1 MRYVI
6 GIGGL
11 KRAGKDT
18 FARVL
23 REVAVER
30 GFAFVTVAFA
40 DSLRQAAA
48 AAYGVEVN
56 DFTDDAKKD
65 TVCSEWGITYRQMLI
80 NLGEGLRS
88 TDQDHWVKAWRRL
101 LNGKERILAEYTN
114 GRAGA
119 RLNLEYT
126 HEGKPLSFVIAVP
139 DVRRLNEA
147 AAIHE
152 AGGVNVLVQRPG
164 VEWNGHVTELL
175 AETSREYGPRSY
187 EDLSLFSELKQ
198 GTWHPADPRRDVFD
212 AGICNDGDVAALR
225 PRAERVLDMVLKGAK

>member
-1 MRYVI
+1 MRYVV

-30 GFAFVTVAFA
+30 GFAFVSVAFA
-40 DSLRQAAA
+40 DPLRQAAA
-48 AAYGVEVN
+48 AAYGVEVG

-65 TVCSEWGITYRQMLI
+65 TVCPEWGITYRQMLI
-80 NLGEGLRS
+80 NLGEGMRS
-88 TDQDHWVKAWRRL
+88 TDQDHWVKRWRIEVDRQQTALVEEARSIGRHTAAIYSDRL
-101 LNGKERILAEYTN
+101 
-114 GRAGA
+114 
-119 RLNLEYT
+119 
-126 HEGKPLSFVIAVP
+126 VVAVP

-147 AAIHE
+147 AAIHD
-152 AGGVNVLVQRPG
+152 AGGVNVLMQRPG

-175 AETSREYGPRSY
+175 AGASQDDGPCSY
-187 EDLSLFSELKQ
+187 ADFVSDDLKQ

>member
-1 MRYVI
+1 MRYLI

-40 DSLRQAAA
+40 DPLRQAAA
-48 AAYGVEVN
+48 AAYGVDVSA
-56 DFTDDAKKD
+56 FTDDDKKD
-65 TVCSEWGITYRQMLI
+65 TVCPEWGITYRQMLI
-80 NLGEGLRS
+80 NLGVPATLLG
-88 TDQDHWVKAWRRL
+88 DDHDHWVKRWRIEVDRQQTTLIEGGRTIDWRAVLRYSHRL
-101 LNGKERILAEYTN
+101 
-114 GRAGA
+114 
-119 RLNLEYT
+119 
-126 HEGKPLSFVIAVP
+126 VVAVP

-147 AAIHE
+147 AAIHD

-175 AETSREYGPRSY
+175 AGASQDDGPCSY
-187 EDLSLFSELKQ
+187 ADFVSDDLKQ

>member
-6 GIGGL
+6 GIAGL
-11 KRAGKDT
+11 KRAGKT

-23 REVAVER
+23 RQVATER
-30 GFAFVTVAFA
+30 GFAFVSVAFA
-40 DSLRQAAA
+40 NPLRDAAA
-48 AAYGVEVN
+48 AAYGVEVG

-65 TVCSEWGITYRQMLI
+65 TVCPEWGITYRQMLI
-80 NLGEGLRS
+80 NLGEGMRS
-88 TDQDHWVKAWRRL
+88 TDQDHWVKRWRIEVDRQQTALVEEARSIGRHTAAIYSDRL
-101 LNGKERILAEYTN
+101 
-114 GRAGA
+114 
-119 RLNLEYT
+119 
-126 HEGKPLSFVIAVP
+126 VVAVP

-147 AAIHE
+147 AAIHD
-152 AGGVNVLVQRPG
+152 AGGVNVLMQRPG

-175 AETSREYGPRSY
+175 AGASQDDGPCSY
-187 EDLSLFSELKQ
+187 ADFVSDDLKQ

>member
-1 MRYVI
+1 MRYLI

-40 DSLRQAAA
+40 DPLRQAAA
-48 AAYGVEVN
+48 AAYGVDVSA
-56 DFTDDAKKD
+56 FTDDDKKD
-65 TVCSEWGITYRQMLI
+65 TVCPEWGITYRQMLI
-80 NLGEGLRS
+80 NLGEGMRS
-88 TDQDHWVKAWRRL
+88 TDQDHWVKRWRIEVDRQQTALVEEARSIGRHTAAIYSDRL
-101 LNGKERILAEYTN
+101 
-114 GRAGA
+114 
-119 RLNLEYT
+119 
-126 HEGKPLSFVIAVP
+126 VVAVP

-147 AAIHE
+147 AAIHD

-164 VEWNGHVTELL
+164 VEWNGHVTEQL
-175 AETSREYGPRSY
+175 AGASQEGGPCSY
-187 EDLSLFSELKQ
+187 ADFVSDDLMQ
-198 GTWHPADPRRDVFD
+198 GTWHPADPQRNVFD

>member
-6 GIGGL
+6 GIAGL

-30 GFAFVTVAFA
+30 GFAFVSVAFA
-40 DSLRQAAA
+40 DPLRQAAA
-48 AAYGVEVN
+48 AAYGVDVGV
-56 DFTDDAKKD
+56 FTDDAKKD
-65 TVCSEWGITYRQMLI
+65 TVCPEWGITYRQMLI
-80 NLGEGLRS
+80 NLGVPATLLGG
-88 TDQDHWVKAWRRL
+88 DHDHWVKRWRIEVAKL
-101 LNGKERILAEYTN
+101 PEQHYQAKANPWVTGTY
-114 GRAGA
+114 
-119 RLNLEYT
+119 
-126 HEGKPLSFVIAVP
+126 HDVIVVVP

-147 AAIHE
+147 AAIHD

-164 VEWNGHVTELL
+164 IEWNGHVTELL

-198 GTWHPADPRRDVFD
+198 GTWHPADPRREVFD
-212 AGICNDGDVAALR
+212 AGICNDGEIAALR